1 MFLNENF
8 LLSNQT
14 AIALYH
20 NYAKE
25 LPIIDY
31 HCHLD
36 AKDIYEN
43 KPFSNLSEAW
53 LEGDH
58 YKWRLL
64 RANGVDEAYITGN
77 ASDYE
82 KFKAW
87 TSVLPKAIGN
97 PIYTW
102 SHMELKQYFGVNE
115 FICEKNAD
123 TIWNAVNKKLDDEG
137 FLKRDFIVKSNV
149 KVICTT
155 DDPLSDLKYH
165 QLLKKEENRFK
176 VLPTFRPDEA
186 LGIEKST
193 YLDWITQLSNLTNI
207 NINSY
212 EKLRTALYKRIEFFN
227 LMGCRLSDHSI
238 EGFEYIETDLDEVNT
253 IFTKK
258 IKNEPLKDIEINKY
272 KSFLMHDLCLKYK
285 EVDWVTQ
292 LHIQALRNTNVRQK
306 EEIGENAGFDSIRD
320 GDLVSYLQ
328 SLFDNLDYHNNLP
341 KIIVYSLNPKDY
353 LPILALIGS
362 FQKDYPNKL
371 QLGAA
376 WWFNDTKEGIRKQL
390 IEFSNQSLLG
400 NFVGMLTDSRSFLSY
415 PRHEYFRRILCDLVG
430 SWVENGEVFDD
441 MDYLGKLIE
450 NISYYNAFNYFNF
463 K

>member
-102 SHMELKQYFGVNE
+102 SHMELKQYFGVND
-115 FICEKNAD
+115 FICDKNTD
-123 TIWNAVNKKLDDEG
+123 IIWNTVNKQLKREG
-137 FLKRDFIVKSNV
+137 FSRRDFIVKSNV
-149 KVICTT
+149 KIICTT

-165 QLLKKEENRFK
+165 KLLGKEEKRFK
-176 VLPTFRPDEA
+176 VLPTFRPDEV
-186 LGIEKST
+186 LGIEKT
-193 YLDWITQLSNLTNI
+193 NYIDWIIKLSNLTKI
-207 NINSY
+207 NIESY
-212 EKLRTALYKRIEFFN
+212 EQLRTALYRRIDFFN
-227 LMGCRLSDHSI
+227 LKGCKLSDHSI
-238 EGFEYIETDLDEVNT
+238 EGFEFIETDLNEVNA
-253 IFTKK
+253 IFLKR
-258 IKNEPLKDIEINKY
+258 IRNETLSETDVDKY
-272 KSFLMHDLCLKYK
+272 KSYLMHDLCVKYK
-285 EVDWVTQ
+285 EVGWVTQ

-306 EEIGENAGFDSIRD
+306 EKIGENSGFDSIRD
-320 GDLVSYLQ
+320 DNLVCYLQ
-328 SLFDNLDYHNNLP
+328 TLFDALESQNNLP
-341 KIIVYSLNPKDY
+341 KVIVYSLNPKDY

-430 SWVENGEVFDD
+430 SWVENGEIFDD
-441 MDYLGKLIE
+441 KEYLGEIIE
-450 NISYYNAFNYFNF
+450 NISYYNALNYFNF